1 LNNQRVG
8 SNQNNGRLEKP
19 AGFNNNR
26 RVGNQNSRPTKRP
39 QSNDE
44 EDEEDEEGLNFD
56 QN

>member
-44 EDEEDEEGLNFD
+44 EDEEGLNFD